1 LIESSGKS
9 VVKAIRGRVVH
20 FTDNPATAGLSS
32 LAYFEDGLLLINES
46 GHISACGDYA
56 ALKNQIQDST
66 VIDDHTG
73 SFIMPGFIDGHIH
86 YAQTDVIASFGTELL
101 TWLEKYT
108 FPAEAAFADPAHAKA
123 VADFFCDNLLRNG
136 TTTASV
142 FATVHPQSCEAIF
155 HAAYQRNMR
164 LIAGKVLMD
173 QHCPE
178 NLRDTAASGHTQTLK
193 LIQDWHGKG
202 RLAYAITPRFV
213 PTSSREQLAL
223 AGELFQSTP
232 GIYLQSHVA
241 ENKDEI
247 AWVARLYPNS
257 RSYLS
262 VYREFRQLGPRA
274 IFAHCLWLDQEDWA
288 LLGESGTSIAFCP
301 TSNTFLGSGLF
312 DLDSAQ
318 ARNIPIALATDVGG
332 GTSFSMLQTMA
343 EAYKVARLKGQ
354 LLAPEQAFYMAT
366 LGGAKA
372 LHLQEKIGNF
382 QAGKEADLVVIDPHA
397 SPLLERRMR
406 RTGSIQEA
414 LFALMMLGDDR
425 CISATYLQGKR
436 HSADMTLA

>member
-1 LIESSGKS
+1 MIESAGSS

-32 LAYFEDGLLLINES
+32 LAYLEDGLLLINES
-46 GHISACGDYA
+46 GHIKACGDYA
-56 ALKNQIQDST
+56 ALKSQIPGNT
-66 VIDDHTG
+66 IIDDHTG
-73 SFIMPGFIDGHIH
+73 RFIMPGFVDGHIH

-155 HAAYQRNMR
+155 NAAYQRNMR

-178 NLRDTAASGHTQTLK
+178 NLRDTAASGHAQTLQ
-193 LIQDWHGKG
+193 LIDNWHGKG

-247 AWVARLYPNS
+247 AWVARLYPNA

-262 VYREFRQLGPRA
+262 VYHEFGQLGPRA
-274 IFAHCLWLDQEDWA
+274 IFAHCLWLDDQDWA

-312 DLDSAQ
+312 DLDAAQ
-318 ARNIPIALATDVGG
+318 ARNVPIALATDVGG

-354 LLAPEQAFYMAT
+354 VLTPEQAFYMAT
-366 LGGAKA
+366 LGGARA

-382 QAGKEADLVVIDPHA
+382 EAGKEADLVVIDPHA
-397 SPLLERRMR
+397 TPLLERRMR
-406 RTGSIQEA
+406 RASSIQEA

-425 CISATYLQGKR
+425 CVSATYLQGKR
-436 HSADMTLA
+436 HSSGV

>member
-1 LIESSGKS
+1 MIESAGKP

-46 GHISACGDYA
+46 GHISACGNYA
-56 ALKNQIQDST
+56 ALKSQIQGNT
-66 VIDDHTG
+66 LVDDHTG
-73 SFIMPGFIDGHIH
+73 KFIMPGFVDGHIH

-155 HAAYQRNMR
+155 NAAFQRNMR

-178 NLRDTAASGHTQTLK
+178 NLRDTAASGHAQTLK
-193 LIQDWHGKG
+193 LINDWHGQG

-223 AGELFQSTP
+223 AGELFQNTP

-247 AWVARLYPNS
+247 AWVAQLYPDS

-262 VYREFRQLGPRA
+262 VYKQFDQLGPRA
-274 IFAHCLWLDQEDWA
+274 IFAHCIWLDEQDWA

-312 DLDSAQ
+312 DLDAAQ
-318 ARNIPIALATDVGG
+318 ARNIPVALATDVGG

-354 LLAPEQAFYMAT
+354 LLTPEQAFYMAT

-382 QAGKEADLVVIDPHA
+382 EAGKEADLVVIDPCA
-397 SPLLERRMR
+397 TPLLDRRMR
-406 RTGSIQEA
+406 RTGSTQEA

-425 CISATYLQGKR
+425 CITATYLQGKR
-436 HSADMTLA
+436 HRPETASA